1 MKKSIIA
8 LLVAAPLILSLT
20 GCVIAVGGGDDEGH
34 SISTSFGDR
43 EYDNRKKIAKIQ
55 LNASYNNVQNK
66 LGLADFNEKYQLD
79 GKEVKVLFY
88 RTHRVHKDDLTTKD
102 ECTYLHFV
110 DGVLLETG
118 NGADYKRNISG

>member
-8 LLVAAPLILSLT
+8 LLVAAPLTLSLT
-20 GCVIAVGGGDDEGH
+20 GCVIAVGGGDEGQ

-43 EYDNRKKIAKIQ
+43 EYENRKKIANIS
-55 LNASYNNVQNK
+55 LNASYKSVQHK
-66 LGLADFNEKYQLD
+66 LGLADFNEKYQLG

-110 DGVLLETG
+110 DGVLIETG
-118 NGADYKRNISG
+118 NGADYNRNISG

>member
-8 LLVAAPLILSLT
+8 LLVAVPLTLSLT
-20 GCVIAVGGGDDEGH
+20 GCVIAVGGGDDAH

-43 EYDNRKKIAKIQ
+43 EHDNRKKIAKIQ
-55 LNASYNNVQNK
+55 LNSTYNNVQNK
-66 LGLADFNEKYQLD
+66 LGLADFNEKYQID
-79 GKEVKVLFY
+79 GKEIKVLFY

-110 DGVLLETG
+110 DGLLLQTG
-118 NGADYKRNISG
+118 NGADYSRNTSN

>member
-8 LLVAAPLILSLT
+8 LLIAAPLTLSLT
-20 GCVIAVGGGDDEGH
+20 GCVIAVGGGDEGH
-34 SISTSFGDR
+34 SMSTSFGDR
-43 EYDNRKKIAKIQ
+43 EYENRKKINKIQ
-55 LNASYNNVQNK
+55 LNTSYSDVKQK
-66 LGLADFNEKYQLD
+66 LGLGDFNEKYQRD
-79 GKEVKVLFY
+79 GKEIQVLFY

-118 NGADYKRNISG
+118 NGADYRRNISG

>member
-8 LLVAAPLILSLT
+8 LLIAAPLTLSLA
-20 GCVIAVGGGDDEGH
+20 GCVIAVGGGDEGH
-34 SISTSFGDR
+34 SMSTSFGDR
-43 EYDNRKKIAKIQ
+43 EYENRKQIAKIQ
-55 LNASYNNVQNK
+55 LNSRYDDVKSQF
-66 LGLADFNEKYQLD
+66 GLADFNEKYQMD
-79 GKEVKVLFY
+79 GKEIKVLFY

-118 NGADYKRNISG
+118 NGADYRRNISG

>member
-1 MKKSIIA
+1 MKKSIVA
-8 LLVAAPLILSLT
+8 LVVVIPLTLSLT
-20 GCVIAVGGGDDEGH
+20 GCVIAVGGGDEGH

-43 EYDNRKKIAKIQ
+43 EHDNRKKIDKIQ
-55 LNASYNNVQNK
+55 LNTTYNNVQHK

-79 GKEVKVLFY
+79 GKEIKVLFY

-118 NGADYKRNISG
+118 NGADYRRDISG

>member
-8 LLVAAPLILSLT
+8 LLVAAPLTLSLT
-20 GCVIAVGGGDDEGH
+20 GCVIAVGNDDDGH

-43 EYDNRKKIAKIQ
+43 EYENRKKISKIQ
-55 LNASYNNVQNK
+55 LNSTFNNVQHK

-110 DGVLLETG
+110 DGILLETG
-118 NGADYKRNISG
+118 NGADYTRNISG

>member
-1 MKKSIIA
+1 MKKSIVA
-8 LLVAAPLILSLT
+8 LLVAVPLTLSLT
-20 GCVIAVGGGDDEGH
+20 GCVIAVGGGDEGH

-55 LNASYNNVQNK
+55 LNATYNDVHHK
-66 LGLADFNEKYQLD
+66 LGLADFNEKYQVD
-79 GKEVKVLFY
+79 GKEIKVLFY

>member
-8 LLVAAPLILSLT
+8 LLLAAPLTLSLT

-34 SISTSFGDR
+34 SISASFGDR

-55 LNASYNNVQNK
+55 LNTTYSNVKHK
-66 LGLADFNEKYQLD
+66 LGLADFNEQYQLD
-79 GKEVKVLFY
+79 GKEIKVLFY

>member
-8 LLVAAPLILSLT
+8 LLVVTPLTLSLT
-20 GCVIAVGGGDDEGH
+20 GCVIAVGGGDEGH

-43 EYDNRKKIAKIQ
+43 EYENRKKIAKIQ
-55 LNASYNNVQNK
+55 LNATYNNVQNK

-79 GKEVKVLFY
+79 GKEIKVLFY

-110 DGVLLETG
+110 DGILLETG

>member
-8 LLVAAPLILSLT
+8 LLIAAPLTLSLT
-20 GCVIAVGGGDDEGH
+20 GCVIAVGGGDEGH

-43 EYDNRKKIAKIQ
+43 EYENRKKIDKIQ
-55 LNASYNNVQNK
+55 LNATYNDVKKK
-66 LGLADFNEKYQLD
+66 LGLGDYNEKYQID
-79 GKEVKVLFY
+79 GKEIQVLFY

-110 DGVLLETG
+110 DGVLLEMG
-118 NGADYKRNISG
+118 NGADYRRNISG

>member
-8 LLVAAPLILSLT
+8 LLVAAPLTLSLT
-20 GCVIAVGGGDDEGH
+20 GCVIAVGGGDEGH
-34 SISTSFGDR
+34 SFSTSFGDR
-43 EYDNRKKIAKIQ
+43 EYDNRKNIAKIQ
-55 LNASYNNVQNK
+55 LNSTYSDVYHK
-66 LGLADFNEKYQLD
+66 LGTADFNEKYQSGD
-79 GKEVKVLFY
+79 KEIKVLFY

-118 NGADYKRNISG
+118 NGADYSRNISG

>member
-8 LLVAAPLILSLT
+8 LLVATALTLSLT

-43 EYDNRKKIAKIQ
+43 EYDNRKKIAEIQ
-55 LNASYNNVQNK
+55 LNATYSNVQYK

-79 GKEVKVLFY
+79 GKEIKVLFY

-110 DGVLLETG
+110 DGFLLETG
-118 NGADYKRNISG
+118 HGADYKRKISG

>member
-8 LLVAAPLILSLT
+8 LLVAAPLALSLT
-20 GCVIAVGGGDDEGH
+20 GCVIAVGGGDEGH

-43 EYDNRKKIAKIQ
+43 EHENRKKIANIQ
-55 LNASYNNVQNK
+55 LNSTYNDVQQK

-79 GKEVKVLFY
+79 GKEIKVLFY

-110 DGVLLETG
+110 DGLLLDTG